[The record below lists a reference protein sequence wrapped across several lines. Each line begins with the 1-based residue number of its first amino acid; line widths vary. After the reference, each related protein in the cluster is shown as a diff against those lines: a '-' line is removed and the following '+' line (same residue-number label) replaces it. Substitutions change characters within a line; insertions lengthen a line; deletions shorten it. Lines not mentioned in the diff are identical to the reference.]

1 MPKKQKQIAVQDLK
15 DLTRRIPFNRLVGIR
30 VVRRHRDGVTL
41 ECAVRDDL
49 RNWAGVLHGGVTAA
63 IADVAVGVAITNHF
77 HRKRRATTT
86 ELKINYFLPIRDGKI
101 TARSHLIRIGSTL
114 VVGRVDLFDS
124 EKRLAGAALVSYM
137 LL

>member
-1 MPKKQKQIAVQDLK
+1 VPKKRGIALHDLQQT
-15 DLTRRIPFNRLVGIR
+15 TRRIPFNHLVGIR
-30 VVRRHRDGVTL
+30 VARRHRDGVTL
-41 ECAVRDDL
+41 ECQVRDEL
-49 RNWAGVLHGGVTAA
+49 RNWAGVLHGGVTAT

-86 ELKINYFLPIRDGKI
+86 ELKVNYFLPIREGKI
-101 TARSHLIRIGSTL
+101 FARSHLIRIGKTL

-137 LL
+137 LLP

>member
-1 MPKKQKQIAVQDLK
+1 VPKKRKQLAVPGLQQI
-15 DLTRRIPFNRLVGIR
+15 TGNIPFNHLVGIR

-41 ECAVRDDL
+41 ECAVRDEL
-49 RNWAGVLHGGVTAA
+49 RNWAGVLHGGVTAT

-77 HRKRRATTT
+77 HEKRRATTT
-86 ELKINYFLPIRDGKI
+86 ELKVNYFLPIRDGKI
-101 TARSHLIRIGSTL
+101 IARSHLIRIGKTR

>member
-1 MPKKQKQIAVQDLK
+1 MPKKRKQTAVQYLK
-15 DLTRRIPFNRLVGIR
+15 DLTRRIPFNHLVGIR
-30 VVRRHRDGVTL
+30 VARRHRDGVTL

-77 HRKRRATTT
+77 HKKRRATTT

-101 TARSHLIRIGSTL
+101 IARSHLIRIGSTL

>member
-1 MPKKQKQIAVQDLK
+1 MPKKRKQIAVQYLK
-15 DLTRRIPFNRLVGIR
+15 DLTRRIPFNHLLGIR

-77 HRKRRATTT
+77 HKKRRATTT